1 MGADSER
8 PWLPPWV
15 AEGVPPDEVDPWWEA
30 PEPEAPPDV
39 LPEPPGSLL
48 RVLAG
53 RWIAFTRTA
62 QQLGS
67 GPGSGFEE
75 RGLLDV
81 LAPSPNLA
89 AFAADAFGADPFGAD
104 LAGVS
109 DDELA
114 GVLGAVKRLAS
125 WQAGLELAAVTELD
139 RRRRARAR
147 PGSSRDQDHVT
158 SELALGLTMT
168 ERSAEMLVELA
179 RGVARLPGVRKALLA
194 GRIDRARAAVFA
206 EELAMLD
213 KVKANAIAAALVGP
227 AEQMTT
233 ARLRAAI
240 RRLIMEL
247 FPHEVRERARR
258 ARRLARVEAWPEG
271 SGNAGL
277 AGRELPMAEVITAD
291 KRISAMAQELRAAG
305 VQGTMDE
312 LRAAVFTALL
322 TGRDP
327 AAQCRVPNTGTPN
340 TGTPNTGTGRPDGV
354 PAGLAGFSGV
364 TGTVHLTLPLTTWL
378 GWSDSPGEVHG
389 YGPLP
394 ADTCRDLADRV
405 ASSQD
410 ARWCLTLTS
419 QDGRAAAHACAR
431 AGPSRAPGQGLREWL
446 AGLQLDRPERGIC
459 NHFRKT
465 SAYRP
470 GAKLGHL
477 VKIRQRTCAN
487 PICRRPAEQCDLD
500 HTIPWDRGG
509 LTCECNLAPLCR
521 RHHRCK
527 QAPRWHLAQTEP
539 GHLTWTTPSGR
550 SYPAAPDVY
559 PV

>member
-1 MGADSER
+1 VGADSEW

-15 AEGVPPDEVDPWWEA
+15 TDGAPLDEADPWWEA
-30 PEPEAPPDV
+30 PEPEVPPDV
-39 LPEPPGSLL
+39 LAEPPGSHL
-48 RVLAG
+48 RALAG
-53 RWIAFTRTA
+53 HWIACTRTA
-62 QQLGS
+62 EELGS
-67 GPGSGFEE
+67 GPGAGFEE

-104 LAGVS
+104 LAGLG

-114 GVLGAVKRLAS
+114 GVLGAVRRLSS
-125 WQAGLELAAVTELD
+125 WQAGLELAAVTELY
-139 RRRRARAR
+139 RRRRVRAR

-168 ERSAEMLVELA
+168 QRSAEMLVELA

-213 KVKANAIAAALVGP
+213 KVKANGVAAALVGP

-233 ARLRAAI
+233 TRLRAAI

-247 FPHEVRERARR
+247 FPSEVRGRAERARK
-258 ARRLARVEAWPEG
+258 LARVEVWPEG
-271 SGNAGL
+271 SGNGGL

-291 KRISAMAQELRAAG
+291 KRISAMAQALRAAG
-305 VQGTMDE
+305 ASGTMDE

-327 AAQCRVPNTGTPN
+327 AAQFLPPNTGTPN
-340 TGTPNTGTGRPDGV
+340 TGTPENPGWLGE
-354 PAGLAGFSGV
+354 
-364 TGTVHLTLPLTTWL
+364 VHLTMPLRTWL
-378 GWSDSPGEVHG
+378 GWSESPGEAGG

-405 ASSQD
+405 AASQG
-410 ARWCLTLTS
+410 ARWCLTLTG
-419 QDGRAAAHACAR
+419 QDGRAAAHACTR
-431 AGPSRAPGQGLREWL
+431 AGPSRAPGPGLREWL
-446 AGLQLDRPERGIC
+446 AGLQLEWLERDVCG
-459 NHFRKT
+459 HSRQT
-465 SAYRP
+465 TAYRP
-470 GAKLGHL
+470 GIKLGHL
-477 VKIRQRTCAN
+477 VKSRQRTCAN
-487 PICRRPAEQCDLD
+487 PVCRRPAEQCDLD
-500 HTIPWDRGG
+500 HTIPWDQRGP
-509 LTCECNLAPLCR
+509 TCECNLAPLCR

-550 SYPAAPDVY
+550 SYPATPDVY